1 MASKV
6 IKRDNSSEE
15 YDREKIVNAILSA
28 NKDVS
33 GSNRIT
39 IDEANKIAKRIELM
53 FKSVSS
59 LTVEF
64 IQDTIEKELMKMD
77 KYELAKQYIIYRY
90 ERERL
95 RITRK

>member
-1 MASKV
+1 MMNN
-6 IKRDNSSEE
+6 IKLGG
-15 YDREKIVNAILSA
+15 KIVNAILSA

-95 RITRK
+95 RTTKK